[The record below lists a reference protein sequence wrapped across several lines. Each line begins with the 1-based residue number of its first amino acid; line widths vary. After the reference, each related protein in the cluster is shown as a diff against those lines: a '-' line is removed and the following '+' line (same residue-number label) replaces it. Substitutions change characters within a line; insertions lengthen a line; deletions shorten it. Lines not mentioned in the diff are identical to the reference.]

1 MTGDGQQARGPADLR
16 ATPPSPGR
24 LRGKVAVVTGGGSGM
39 GRAGATLMAAEGAR
53 VIVADVAAGRAQAV
67 ARAIAAA
74 GGEARAVEVDVRQVA
89 SVQRLVEATLAHFG
103 RIDVLY
109 HNAVDARFV
118 NEQDRRLTE
127 LPEDTWHQIVEVV
140 LTGTFHC
147 CKYVGRQMLAQR
159 GGSIILT
166 ATVDALIGCAGL
178 DAYTAAKGGVVAVT
192 RSFAAGMARDG
203 VRVNA
208 ICPGFVATEP
218 QLAWLEAPE
227 ARAAMQAIHLLP
239 VARPEQIAPFA
250 VYLASDEAAVVTG
263 GIFPIDSG
271 YMAFKANVDVMAA
284 VRATAPAAPGTE
296 SGWQD
301 DDRP

>member
-1 MTGDGQQARGPADLR
+1 MSA
-16 ATPPSPGR
+16 SPGR
-24 LRGKVAVVTGGGSGM
+24 LRGKSAIITGGASGM

-53 VIVADVAAGRAQAV
+53 VIVADIDAGRARTVAQAIT
-67 ARAIAAA
+67 AD
-74 GGEARAVEVDVRQVA
+74 GGEAHAVEVDVRQVA
-89 SVQRLVEATLAHFG
+89 SVQRLVEATLACFG

-118 NEQDRRLTE
+118 NKQDRRLTE
-127 LPEDTWHQIVEVV
+127 LPEATWHQIVDLV
-140 LTGTFHC
+140 LNGTFHC
-147 CKYVGRQMLAQR
+147 CKYVGQQMLVQR
-159 GGSIILT
+159 SGSIILT

-218 QLAWLEAPE
+218 QLEWLDRPGAD
-227 ARAAMQAIHLLP
+227 AAMRALHLLP
-239 VARPEQIAPFA
+239 LARPEQVAPFA

-263 GIFPIDSG
+263 GIFPIDGG
-271 YMAFKANVDVMAA
+271 YMAFKANVDVMATM
-284 VRATAPAAPGTE
+284 RATVPKE
-296 SGWQD
+296 EQ
-301 DDRP
+301 R

>member
-1 MTGDGQQARGPADLR
+1 
-16 ATPPSPGR
+16 
-24 LRGKVAVVTGGGSGM
+24 
-39 GRAGATLMAAEGAR
+39 MAAEGAH
-53 VIVADVAAGRAQAV
+53 VIVADLDDERGQAV
-67 ARAIAAA
+67 VQSIVAA
-74 GGEARAVEVDVRQVA
+74 GGEAHAVHVDVRSVN
-89 SVQRLVEATLAHFG
+89 SVQHLVTAALSRYG

-127 LPEDTWHQIVEVV
+127 LPEDTWQQIVDVV

-159 GGSIILT
+159 SGSIILT
-166 ATVDALIGCAGL
+166 ATVDALVGCAGL

-192 RSFAAGMARDG
+192 RSFAAGMAKDG

-218 QLAWLEAPE
+218 QLAWLEQPG
-227 ARAAMQAIHLLP
+227 ARATMDAIHLLP
-239 VARPEQIAPFA
+239 VALPEQIAPFA

-271 YMAFKANVDVMAA
+271 YMAFKANQDVMGTL
-284 VRATAPAAPGTE
+284 RSAPREE
-296 SGWQD
+296 S
-301 DDRP
+301 

>member
-1 MTGDGQQARGPADLR
+1 
-16 ATPPSPGR
+16 
-24 LRGKVAVVTGGGSGM
+24 M
-39 GRAGATLMAAEGAR
+39 GRAGASLMAAEGAR
-53 VIVADVAAGRAQAV
+53 VIVADVDAGRGDAV
-67 ARAIAAA
+67 ARAIAGD
-74 GGEARAVEVDVRQVA
+74 GGEAAAVQVDVRRVE
-89 SVQRLVEATLAHFG
+89 SVKDMVSSAVERFG

-118 NEQDRRLTE
+118 NEQDGRLTE

-227 ARAAMQAIHLLP
+227 AQAAMRAIHLLP

-250 VYLASDEAAVVTG
+250 VYLASDESAVVTG
-263 GIFPIDSG
+263 GVFPIDSG
-271 YMAFKANVDVMAA
+271 YMAFKANVDVMTA
-284 VRATAPAAPGTE
+284 VRGAPAAPGGPAAPGTE

>member
-1 MTGDGQQARGPADLR
+1 
-16 ATPPSPGR
+16 
-24 LRGKVAVVTGGGSGM
+24 VVTGGASGM
-39 GRAGATLMAAEGAR
+39 GRAGAALMAAEGAH
-53 VIVADVAAGRAQAV
+53 VVVADLDAERSQAV
-67 ARAIAAA
+67 ARSIVAA
-74 GGEARAVEVDVRQVA
+74 GGAAHAVHVDVR
-89 SVQRLVEATLAHFG
+89 SVDSVERLVEAALSHYG
-103 RIDVLY
+103 RLDVLY

-127 LPEDTWHQIVEVV
+127 LPEDTWHQIVDVV
-140 LTGTFHC
+140 LTGTFRC

-159 GGSIILT
+159 SGSIILT
-166 ATVDALIGCAGL
+166 ATVDALVGCAGL

-218 QLAWLEAPE
+218 QLAWLEAPG
-227 ARAAMQAIHLLP
+227 AQAAMRALHLLP

-263 GIFPIDSG
+263 GVFPIDSG
-271 YMAFKANVDVMAA
+271 YMAFKADVDVMAA
-284 VRATAPAAPGTE
+284 VRATAPGAAPG
-296 SGWQD
+296 
-301 DDRP
+301 